1 MGSRLHPGDQVAPG
15 RLDHP
20 MDVITHQTERMDL
33 PTGFPASLAQSI
45 QETLPITI
53 LQEDRARRSPRIHD
67 VANRSRRLGPQHAWH
82 PRQRPGQ
89 SIDC

>member
-53 LQEDRARRSPRIHD
+53 RLCISPATMAPGEDTGNATFAVWTCAS
-67 VANRSRRLGPQHAWH
+67 
-82 PRQRPGQ
+82 
-89 SIDC
+89 